1 MWSRNTNTE
10 CVDLD
15 QNIAGRWQADESGG
29 SWRLSK
35 DNQAWVLRPA
45 ASGRWEGELDWP
57 HYGGVRIIVRASLR
71 HGPPLTLSFR
81 TDWGCR
87 WTSRRPKPVIDD
99 DE

>member
-45 ASGRWEGELDWP
+45 ASGRW
-57 HYGGVRIIVRASLR
+57 VCASL
-71 HGPPLTLSFR
+71 FA
-81 TDWGCR
+81 
-87 WTSRRPKPVIDD
+87 RRCGTVRR
-99 DE
+99 